1 MSGQEADTPNK
12 GEVPAH
18 QEVVG
23 QDPNKRVRTLSRK
36 ALENEIDQKHQEAN
50 VVHKMLKDVIRSTE
64 GINEGSDL
72 DKVLRDLQGVSGEL
86 NIKLALRAR

>member
-12 GEVPAH
+12 GEVPSH

-23 QDPNKRVRTLSRK
+23 RDLDRRVRTLSRK
-36 ALENEIDQKHQEAN
+36 ALENEIDQKHREAN

-64 GINEGSDL
+64 EINEGSDL
-72 DKVLRDLQGVSGEL
+72 DEVLRDLEGFSGEL
-86 NIKLALRAR
+86 T